1 MTINFNA
8 KQIIICV
15 ITILLVG
22 WTIITQIKCDNLQ
35 SELNRERLNN
45 SELVD
50 SLNRVNKQH
59 LQKINEYTLEIDKM
73 KFSIDS
79 LEKKKNQIIYQK
91 DGVIVSKNISA
102 GVKQLKDN
110 LGKWN
115 D

>member
-1 MTINFNA
+1 M
-8 KQIIICV
+8 
-15 ITILLVG
+15 
-22 WTIITQIKCDNLQ
+22 
-35 SELNRERLNN
+35 NN

-110 LGKWN
+110 LEK
-115 D
+115 